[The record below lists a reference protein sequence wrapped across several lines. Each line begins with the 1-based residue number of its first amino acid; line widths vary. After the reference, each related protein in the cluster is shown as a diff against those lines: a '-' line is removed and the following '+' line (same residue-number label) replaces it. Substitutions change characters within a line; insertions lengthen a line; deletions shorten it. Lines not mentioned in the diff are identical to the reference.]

1 MRHNYYLYFVLL
13 FAQKSY
19 VKLITS
25 FISLINI
32 NGGNSRRKSTNLIK
46 YNIIKFRLGYYKWKH
61 INHSNKKALETRH
74 LSRFS

>member
-1 MRHNYYLYFVLL
+1 MRNNYYLYFVLL

-32 NGGNSRRKSTNLIK
+32 NGGSSRRQSTNLIK
-46 YNIIKFRLGYYKWKH
+46 FNKIKFRLGYYKWKH